1 MNAPVPPSTQ
11 AAPLR
16 RGFARAWRV
25 LLVALVIAVGL
36 AFNSSRVLTGLLQ
49 LALPS
54 LSFSELRGSLLRGVE
69 LHRPVY
75 QSTALTL
82 RGSRLALEWQA
93 GWRSGLLLSEVRA
106 TDLVVEVRD
115 NDGSKARAWPQLP
128 FSARIARLA
137 VDGLTIVRGAQ
148 RYQYRDLEAALE
160 ITSQHINLSR
170 FVLRAPHQ
178 SLQGHARYDS
188 VLDALFEWQG
198 PLAERDGR
206 VLLRAHGAL
215 DAVAVELQLKSP
227 WLATLSGEAD
237 IRAVPPRFKGAL
249 TADVPTVGAI
259 SGVLNGALDGAHLQ
273 LEVPFASAP
282 PALRDI
288 QLEAELSPAADHLEA
303 VLRWQFG
310 TAPTQRGD
318 GRLRLAARSLDVA
331 LDSAAPYATT
341 LRARLLFEADGIE
354 LGARLRWQDV
364 PLPGLTPTTLTR
376 GALKLRGALTDL
388 SVSGALRA
396 ADSSVGAF
404 DVDWRGRLTP
414 QQFEFG
420 QLRSTVLAG
429 RVRARGTL
437 DWQERLCT
445 RFTFDFAALD
455 FAHLDA
461 QLSSGLEGLGRGHGC
476 RVAQSWQGGVAF
488 ERVSGRWRGQPLR
501 ARGEF
506 EQSAA
511 RSGLHALHVELGTNV
526 LDAELEF
533 APTLA
538 GQFKLAAPQ
547 LGALATTLAGRLDA
561 EGEVGGTLAAPLL
574 RARMT
579 GSGLAFGA
587 WQATALDGQIDID
600 AARLSA
606 SRLSLALNGFAH
618 EKTALGRLSVD
629 AQGTAATHHV
639 SLAVEGGALESELAL
654 DGAWASP
661 LWSGTLAT
669 LSFDAPRVGRWR
681 LAQPTP
687 LSVDAGR
694 WTFGPGCLSQD
705 SAQVCAT
712 FRDLSMEAGAAELRV
727 RTVPLALMREWLPA
741 SVEPRGKLNGEA
753 QLARLAGKWQ
763 GQGKLSIA
771 RGQLRYRAAGE
782 PEQTVPLK
790 AASGTFQLVDER
802 LRAEAA
808 LEAGEWFKLRAEI
821 DGGLAPDAALRGE
834 LLFTAP
840 DIHWLEEFVPEL
852 AGSHGSAELRTRVQ
866 GSRAAPRF
874 NGELEM
880 SAGRLLLPRFGT
892 ELAGIKLRAEGTPD
906 SELAFTG
913 QAEIGAGTLHMTGT
927 FNPRGVAGAR
937 LAMHLR
943 GEQLALVRLPD
954 IEADAAPDIEL
965 SLASARVD
973 LHGQVNWSRVQI
985 HLPSLPERAVAT
997 SPDEVLL
1004 GGDVAG
1010 EAPRPRQ
1017 RWFVDTLAA
1026 DLDFTLGDEVELS
1039 AAGIDAKLTGAVHWT
1054 KPRAD
1059 ARGRG
1064 RGGLNIVDGHYKAY
1078 GQDLKIERGALIFD
1092 GAIDNPAL
1100 DVRAVRPDLD
1110 VTAGVRVS
1118 GTLRVPKFAL
1128 FAEPSM
1134 PDAEVLSYLVTGHA
1148 LANASSGEA
1157 GVIARAALSLGADRA
1172 ALVTS
1177 QLSNLFALDE
1187 FGINPGKTAR
1197 TSSIVA
1203 GKRLTPKLTVRSEF
1217 NPFER
1222 VWSFFLNYKLSPHW
1236 SVEAQTGAGQ
1246 GADVIYSV
1254 ERDRLRGT
1262 EPLTP
1267 NPAPLPPS
1275 P

>member
-1 MNAPVPPSTQ
+1 MNAPVPPSPQ

-16 RGFARAWRV
+16 RSFARAWRV

-36 AFNSSRVLTGLLQ
+36 ALNSSRVLTVLLQ
-49 LALPS
+49 LGVPS

-69 LHRPVY
+69 LQRPVY
-75 QSTALTL
+75 QSSALTL
-82 RGSRLALEWQA
+82 RASRLALQWQA

-115 NDGSKARAWPQLP
+115 SKDSKAPAWPQLP
-128 FSARIARLA
+128 FSLRITRLA

-148 RYQYRDLEAALE
+148 RYQYRDLEAAL
-160 ITSQHINLSR
+160 TMRAQHINLSR
-170 FVLRAPHQ
+170 FVLRAPEQ
-178 SLQGHARYDS
+178 SLRGHARYDGA
-188 VLDALFEWQG
+188 LDALFEWQG
-198 PLAERDGR
+198 PLAGRDGR

-215 DAVAVELQLKSP
+215 DAVALELQLKSP
-227 WLATLSGEAD
+227 WLATVRGEAD
-237 IRAVPPRFKGAL
+237 VRAVPPRFKGAL
-249 TADVPTVGAI
+249 SADVPTVGAI
-259 SGVLNGALDGAHLQ
+259 SGELNGALEGAHLQ
-273 LEVPFASAP
+273 LQMPFASGPA
-282 PALRDI
+282 ALRDI
-288 QLEAELSPAADHLEA
+288 QLEANVSRATDHLNA
-303 VLRWQFG
+303 DLRWQVG
-310 TAPTQRGD
+310 AAPSLQGD
-318 GRLRLAARSLDVA
+318 GRLRLDARGLDVA
-331 LDSAAPYATT
+331 LDSAAPSATT
-341 LRARLLFEADGIE
+341 LRARLLFAADGAE
-354 LGARLRWQDV
+354 LGARVRWQDV
-364 PLPGLTPTTLTR
+364 PLPGLTPATLTR

-388 SVSGALRA
+388 RVSGALRA
-396 ADSSVGAF
+396 ADSSVGGF

-429 RVRARGTL
+429 HVRARGTL

-445 RFTFDFAALD
+445 RFIFDFAALD

-461 QLSSGLEGLGRGHGC
+461 QFSSTLEGLGRGHGC
-476 RVAQSWQGGVAF
+476 RMAQRWQGGITF

-506 EQSAA
+506 EQTDA

-526 LDAELEF
+526 LDAELEL

-538 GQFKLAAPQ
+538 GRFKLAAPQ
-547 LGALATTLAGRLDA
+547 LGALATNLAGRLEAD
-561 EGEVGGTLAAPLL
+561 GEVGGSVAAPLL

-587 WQATALDGQIDID
+587 WQAATLDGHIDID
-600 AARLSA
+600 ASRLSA
-606 SRLSLALNGFAH
+606 SRLSLALNDFAH
-618 EKTALGRLSVD
+618 QKTALGQLRVN
-629 AQGTAATHHV
+629 AEGTAAAHHV
-639 SLAVEGGALESELAL
+639 TLAVQGGAFESELAL
-654 DGAWASP
+654 DGAWAAP

-669 LSFDAPRVGRWR
+669 LSFDTPGSGPWR
-681 LAQPTP
+681 LAQATA
-687 LSVDAGR
+687 LTVHAGR

-712 FRDLSMEAGAAELRV
+712 LNDWSAQAGAAELRL
-727 RTVPLALMREWLPA
+727 RAVPLALLREWFPA
-741 SVEPRGKLNGEA
+741 SLEPRGKLNGEA
-753 QLARLAGKWQ
+753 QLAKLAGQWQ

-771 RGQLRYRAAGE
+771 RGQVRYRAAGE
-782 PEQTVPLK
+782 PEQTLPLK
-790 AASGTFQLVDER
+790 AAAGTFQLAGER

-808 LEAGEWFKLRAEI
+808 LEVGEWFRLRAEF
-821 DGGLAPDAALRGE
+821 DGGLAPDAALRSD
-834 LLFTAP
+834 LVFTAP

-852 AGSHGSAELRTRVQ
+852 AGSHGSAELRTHVQ
-866 GSRAAPRF
+866 GSRAAPHF
-874 NGELEM
+874 KGELVM

-892 ELAGIKLRAEGTPD
+892 ELAALKLSAEGTPD
-906 SELAFTG
+906 TELAVAG

-937 LAMHLR
+937 LALHLR

-965 SLASARVD
+965 SLAAARCD

-985 HLPSLPERAVAT
+985 HLPSLPERAVVT
-997 SPDEVLL
+997 SPDEVLV
-1004 GGDVAG
+1004 GGEVAG

-1039 AAGIDAKLTGAVHWT
+1039 AAGMDAKLNGAVHWN
-1054 KPRAD
+1054 KPRGD

-1078 GQDLKIERGALIFD
+1078 GQDLDIQRGALIFD
-1092 GAIDNPAL
+1092 GPIDNPAL
-1100 DVRAVRPDLD
+1100 DVRAIRPDLE

-1118 GTLRVPKFAL
+1118 GNLRLPKFAL

-1187 FGINPGKTAR
+1187 FGINPGRNAR

-1222 VWSFFLNYKLSPHW
+1222 VWSFFLNYKLSPRW

-1254 ERDRLRGT
+1254 ERDRLGGT
-1262 EPLTP
+1262 GPLTP
-1267 NPAPLPPS
+1267 DPAPLPPS

>member
-1 MNAPVPPSTQ
+1 MNAPAPPSTPS
-11 AAPLR
+11 APLR
-16 RGFARAWRV
+16 RGLSRAWRV
-25 LLVALVIAVGL
+25 LLVALVLTVGL
-36 AFNSSRVLTGLLQ
+36 ALNSSRVLTGLLQ

-69 LHRPVY
+69 LQRPVY
-75 QSTALTL
+75 QSSALTV
-82 RGSRLALEWQA
+82 RASHLALQWQA
-93 GWRSGLLLSEVRA
+93 GWRSGLLLSELRA
-106 TDLVVEVRD
+106 ADLMVELHD
-115 NDGSKARAWPQLP
+115 NNGSKAHAWPQLP
-128 FSARIARLA
+128 FSVRIERLT

-148 RYQYRDLEAALE
+148 RYQYRDLEAALAMS
-160 ITSQHINLSR
+160 SQHINLSH

-178 SLQGHARYDS
+178 SLQGHARYDGA
-188 VLDALFEWQG
+188 LDALFEWQA
-198 PLAERDGR
+198 PLAGRDGR

-215 DAVAVELQLKSP
+215 DALAIELQLKSP

-237 IRAVPPRFKGAL
+237 VRAVPPRFKGAL
-249 TADVPTVGAI
+249 SADLPTVGAI
-259 SGVLNGALDGAHLQ
+259 SGALDGAHLQ

-282 PALRDI
+282 AALRDI
-288 QLEAELSPAADHLEA
+288 QLEATLSPAADHVQA
-303 VLRWQFG
+303 VLRWQVG
-310 TAPTQRGD
+310 AAPTLQGD
-318 GRLRLAARSLDVA
+318 GSLRLDARGLDLA
-331 LDSAAPYATT
+331 LDSAAPSAAT
-341 LRARLLFEADGIE
+341 LRARLLFEADGAE
-354 LGARLRWQDV
+354 LGARVRWQDV
-364 PLPGLTPTTLTR
+364 PLPGLTPVTLTR

-388 SVSGALRA
+388 SVNGALRA
-396 ADSSVGAF
+396 ADSNVGAF

-420 QLRSTVLAG
+420 QLRSAMLAG
-429 RVRARGTL
+429 RVHARGTL

-445 RFTFDFAALD
+445 RFLFDFAALD

-461 QLSSGLEGLGRGHGC
+461 QFSSALEGLGRGHGC
-476 RVAQSWQGGVAF
+476 RVAQRWQGGIAF

-501 ARGEF
+501 ARGEI
-506 EQSAA
+506 EQTDA
-511 RSGLHALHVELGTNV
+511 RSGLHALHVELGSNV
-526 LDAELEF
+526 LDAELEL
-533 APTLA
+533 APTLV
-538 GQFKLAAPQ
+538 GQFKLGAPQ
-547 LGALATTLAGRLDA
+547 LSALATTLAGRLEA
-561 EGEVGGTLAAPLL
+561 EGEVGGSLAAPLL

-587 WQATALDGQIDID
+587 WQAAALDGQIDID

-606 SRLSLALNGFAH
+606 SRLSLVLNDFAH
-618 EKTALGRLSVD
+618 DKTALGQLSVN
-629 AQGTAATHHV
+629 AHGTAAAHHV
-639 SLAVEGGALESELAL
+639 TLAVQGGALESELAL
-654 DGAWASP
+654 DGAWAAP

-669 LSFDAPRVGRWR
+669 LSFDAPRSGRWR
-681 LAQPTP
+681 LAQATP
-687 LSVDAGR
+687 LTVNAGH
-694 WTFGPGCLSQD
+694 WTLGPGCLTQD
-705 SAQVCAT
+705 SAQLCAT
-712 FRDLSMEAGAAELRV
+712 LNDWSAQAGTAELRV
-727 RTVPLALMREWLPA
+727 RAVPLALMREWFPA
-741 SVEPRGKLNGEA
+741 SLEPRGKLNGEA
-753 QLARLAGKWQ
+753 QLAKLAGTWQ

-782 PEQTVPLK
+782 PEQTLPLK
-790 AASGTFQLVDER
+790 AAAGTFQLAGER

-808 LEAGEWFKLRAEI
+808 LELGEWFKLRAEF
-821 DGGLAPDAALRGE
+821 DGGLAPDAALRGD
-834 LLFTAP
+834 LVFTAP

-866 GSRAAPRF
+866 GSRAAPHF
-874 NGELEM
+874 SGELVM
-880 SAGRLLLPRFGT
+880 TAGRLLLPRFGT
-892 ELAGIKLRAEGTPD
+892 ELAALKLSAEGTPD
-906 SELAFTG
+906 TELALTG
-913 QAEIGAGTLHMTGT
+913 QAEIGAGTAYMTGT
-927 FNPRGVAGAR
+927 FHPRGVAGAR
-937 LAMHLR
+937 LAMHVR

-965 SLASARVD
+965 SLATARCD
-973 LHGQVNWSRVQI
+973 LDGQVNWSRVQI

-997 SPDEVLL
+997 SPDEVLV
-1004 GGDVAG
+1004 GGEGVG
-1010 EAPRPRQ
+1010 QAPRARQ

-1039 AAGIDAKLTGAVHWT
+1039 AAGIDAKLNGAVHWT
-1054 KPRAD
+1054 KPRGD

-1100 DVRAVRPDLD
+1100 DVRAVRPDLE

-1118 GTLRVPKFAL
+1118 GNLRVPKFAL

-1187 FGINPGKTAR
+1187 FGINPGKNAR

-1222 VWSFFLNYKLSPHW
+1222 VWSFFLNYKLSPRW

-1254 ERDRLRGT
+1254 ERDRLGGA
-1262 EPLTP
+1262 EPVTP
-1267 NPAPLPPS
+1267 NPVPLPSS